1 MAGLVIGWVGMG
13 RMGYPMAERL
23 LKAGHDVKIWNRLVM
38 LRAISQM
45 QHSITASASN
55 CKSMQTI
62 AKIGYSRIKAPNH
75 SGDFRNDKW
84 D

>member
-1 MAGLVIGWVGMG
+1 
-13 RMGYPMAERL
+13 
-23 LKAGHDVKIWNRLVM
+23 M